1 METGN
6 ETMNNN
12 LNLYDMLDDLERLI
26 SEGKKVPLTNQYVI
40 NRDNVVDMI
49 QRIRDSLPE
58 AVVQADQVLAQEA
71 QIIAEANSH
80 FGNIIAE
87 AESKARAL
95 SLDSKQR
102 AEKTV
107 NDANDEADHTVAD
120 AQQQAGQ
127 MIADAKKRAEEMVAK
142 SAIMAEADR
151 EATRLLTEAD
161 REASR
166 ITQESRAQSQR
177 DRETALNICENMLKE
192 IEDTAIDIANQVRS
206 QRMNFER
213 ER

>member
-1 METGN
+1 MENGN
-6 ETMNNN
+6 DSMNVN

-26 SEGKKVPLTNQYVI
+26 NEGKKVPLTNQYVI
-40 NRDNVVDMI
+40 NRDNAVEMI

-71 QIIAEANSH
+71 QIISEANSH

-102 AEKTV
+102 AEKII
-107 NDANDEADHTVAD
+107 NDAQDDADHTMSD
-120 AQQQAGQ
+120 AQQQANQ
-127 MIADAKKRAEEMVAK
+127 MIADAKRRAEEMVSK
-142 SAIMAEADR
+142 STIMAEADR

-166 ITQESRAQSQR
+166 ITQEARTQSQR
-177 DRETALNICENMLKE
+177 DRETALGICENMLKD
-192 IEDTAIDIANQVRS
+192 IEDTAIDIANQVRA